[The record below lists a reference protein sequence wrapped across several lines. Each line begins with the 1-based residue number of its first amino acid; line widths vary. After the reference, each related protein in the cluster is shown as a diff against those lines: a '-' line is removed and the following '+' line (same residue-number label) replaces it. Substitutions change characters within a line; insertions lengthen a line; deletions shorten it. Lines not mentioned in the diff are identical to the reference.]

1 MRVITIKRTVSR
13 KKSAGRFVRDFL
25 SMENHIEF
33 AIEALLFGALMAISA
48 WPIAQAAEAINRL
61 Q

>member
-1 MRVITIKRTVSR
+1 MRVITIKRTVSK
-13 KKSAGRFVRDFL
+13 KKSAGRFARDFL
-25 SMENHIEF
+25 SKENHIEF
-33 AIEALLFGALMAISA
+33 AIEALLFAVLLAISA